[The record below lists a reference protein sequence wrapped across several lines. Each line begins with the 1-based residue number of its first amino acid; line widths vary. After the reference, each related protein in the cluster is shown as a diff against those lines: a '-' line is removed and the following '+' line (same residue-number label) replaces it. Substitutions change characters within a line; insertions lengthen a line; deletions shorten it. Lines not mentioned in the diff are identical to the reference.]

1 MSILSMCEN
10 VWVCINVWVCE
21 EGIGNYEYVRDS
33 VMFKAMLNAA
43 FFFVSF
49 WWRIQLFGISL
60 IVLL

>member
-1 MSILSMCEN
+1 MDVYKC
-10 VWVCINVWVCE
+10 VGVRVCE